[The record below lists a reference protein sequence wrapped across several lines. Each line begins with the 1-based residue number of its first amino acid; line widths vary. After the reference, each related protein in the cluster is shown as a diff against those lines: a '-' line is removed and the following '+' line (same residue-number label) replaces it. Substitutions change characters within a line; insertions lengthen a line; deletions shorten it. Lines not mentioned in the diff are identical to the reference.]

1 MPPELTS
8 IDTQPF
14 PDSEADLV
22 AYGTMKGADGISTW
36 VRVGSARKNRD
47 GSFNLRLLAVPLTC
61 EVHLRP
67 APGRKASRRVI
78 AAPSADEPAV
88 RHLDS

>member
-8 IDTQPF
+8 IDAQPF
-14 PDSEADLV
+14 PDDEADLV
-22 AYGTMKGADGISTW
+22 AYGTMKGDDGISTW
-36 VRVGSARKNRD
+36 VRVGSARRNRD

-67 APGRKASRRVI
+67 APGRKKPRRVSVP
-78 AAPSADEPAV
+78 AQPDETRPH
-88 RHLDS
+88 HLDK